1 MVCCGDGAGAEARA
15 RRCGQSC
22 WHESESRVNFG
33 LACSLNCLVPSLGR
47 RCVELMGYED
57 GHSQSIGFAE
67 KSFFDME
74 ADSFPPFSVLY
85 FQIQYLESGDIL

>member
-1 MVCCGDGAGAEARA
+1 
-15 RRCGQSC
+15 
-22 WHESESRVNFG
+22 
-33 LACSLNCLVPSLGR
+33 
-47 RCVELMGYED
+47 MGYED

-85 FQIQYLESGDIL
+85 FQIQYLESGDILWNGGTDLDSYLCSRV

>member
-1 MVCCGDGAGAEARA
+1 MVILK
-15 RRCGQSC
+15 
-22 WHESESRVNFG
+22 V
-33 LACSLNCLVPSLGR
+33 LAL
-47 RCVELMGYED
+47 
-57 GHSQSIGFAE
+57 QK